1 MKVVVREEGSTDL
14 PVEFEAFRKT
24 WSCGSILQ
32 RLALTRP
39 SSMASLHSLPHAV
52 TRHRTF
58 DVAHHRSPTL
68 YPPLHSSAFTRTS
81 SIACGSKHLPALVN
95 DGVSLRRKTA
105 ELSGGI
111 LQ

>member
-14 PVEFEAFRKT
+14 PVEFEAFRGT

-52 TRHRTF
+52 TRHQTF

-95 DGVSLRRKTA
+95 DGDSDTDAPAVPV
-105 ELSGGI
+105 
-111 LQ
+111 